1 MEKSEFKKLRGL
13 GHPGVASMTKSSV
26 QWTASSEGKAS
37 VDGNLPGVAEKCKFE
52 RNRAKG
58 PNQLSC
64 KKRKPKPQPSAA
76 QSQGPKADGE
86 AKRKR
91 VRKRKRSIKDSSQ
104 AETVS

>member
-1 MEKSEFKKLRGL
+1 MQNSEFKKLL
-13 GHPGVASMTKSSV
+13 K
-26 QWTASSEGKAS
+26 ASSEGKAS

-76 QSQGPKADGE
+76 QSQVIVTTQHYQLTS
-86 AKRKR
+86 
-91 VRKRKRSIKDSSQ
+91 VRCMQYLEHAHVSIIVF
-104 AETVS
+104 TVKPAWRRLTC